1 MNKNKLLA
9 IDGVF
14 LAVKCDECGTVY
26 SATDGDYLAF
36 FGSVSVGLSSVIL
49 GVDPPRKPAKKAM
62 RVVCR
67 TPSCVGQL
75 VKKMLGCD
83 TEDGDFSDERWAQ
96 ILNIWATNAGQRLVS
111 SDSDP
116 TPTLGPRAKLQAK
129 KRAS

>member
-1 MNKNKLLA
+1 MLA

-36 FGSVSVGLSSVIL
+36 FGSVSVGLSEVVL

-67 TPSCVGQL
+67 TPTCVGEL

-83 TEDGDFSDERWAQ
+83 PESPEFSEQRWGQ
-96 ILNIWATNAGQRLVS
+96 ILQIWAEGAGQRIV
-111 SDSDP
+111 DGD
-116 TPTLGPRAKLQAK
+116 TDTAPTLGPRAKLHAK